1 MKFTEVFILN
11 ISIDSKRFVTSV
23 QNGLTNAR
31 NEIYVSNTLT
41 DNRKHMEKWDYIVTA
56 VKESFEHQEKY
67 SFIPLD
73 RGLFKPIMIFDKE
86 EKTLYTIIKN
96 KNFDKLLNRK
106 SIDKIHYIDAML
118 DYNLSYQTTPE
129 QITWS
134 EMDNMFSDN
143 AVDKIRDLQTNIE
156 TMLCSDEI
164 KEYITIVIDF
174 NGYTLTD
181 AKAVLCS
188 KWLEIIYE
196 NDWKEFITPS
206 YNDIEDNGK
215 IDFVQETEI
224 KSMISLKPTV
234 RKADEIG

>member
-1 MKFTEVFILN
+1 
-11 ISIDSKRFVTSV
+11 
-23 QNGLTNAR
+23 
-31 NEIYVSNTLT
+31 
-41 DNRKHMEKWDYIVTA
+41 
-56 VKESFEHQEKY
+56 
-67 SFIPLD
+67 
-73 RGLFKPIMIFDKE
+73 
-86 EKTLYTIIKN
+86 
-96 KNFDKLLNRK
+96 
-106 SIDKIHYIDAML
+106 ML

-188 KWLEIIYE
+188 KWLKIIDE

>member
-56 VKESFEHQEKY
+56 VKEFFEHQGKY

-188 KWLEIIYE
+188 KWLKIIDE